1 MTGGSPPGTAG
12 QEGVG
17 GNWLQLLKKT
27 PKLKLLNLLKVQSY
41 QSNSGCVSVGPRK
54 RRRRP
59 RPAPLSIAQV
69 NQVLIPPSPPS
80 NTTKIQ
86 SSHKAV
92 PVFELVDGHLISF
105 KVLCFKV
112 QSSLHKGTI
121 TKDSGRTLRE
131 EIPNSG
137 EKVNWL
143 WEKKSITTK
152 LHFILCPLSHQRFL
166 AMRWK
171 WKYESQ
177 KLCFR
182 FQQRQNKSETN

>member
-27 PKLKLLNLLKVQSY
+27 IESPQS
-41 QSNSGCVSVGPRK
+41 
-54 RRRRP
+54 
-59 RPAPLSIAQV
+59 AILSIKFRLCQCRTTKKTKAAKTCTSL
-69 NQVLIPPSPPS
+69 NCPGKPSTNTPPS

-166 AMRWK
+166 ATRWK